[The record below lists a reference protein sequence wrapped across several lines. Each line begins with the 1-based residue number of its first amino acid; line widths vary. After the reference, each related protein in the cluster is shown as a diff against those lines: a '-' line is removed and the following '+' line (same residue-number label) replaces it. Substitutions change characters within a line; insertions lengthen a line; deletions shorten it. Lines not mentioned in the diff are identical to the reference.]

1 MIEQFCTQS
10 NIYVDIWASSI
21 YQGFNVILLRISY
34 TGWWF
39 LRMWKRFSLGTSG
52 GLHLESEKC
61 FATFVWYLWIWKY
74 TFGDTLK
81 LYVWGAASLLSRQW
95 FRNEVC
101 AKPNLVDDTRWS
113 TTGRSC
119 RHAER
124 KLREMHVCF
133 NWELLKCPTNFS
145 PKWKPQ
151 KNKWPEITST
161 ASLVCCY
168 ELKS

>member
-39 LRMWKRFSLGTSG
+39 LRMWKRFSSGTSG
-52 GLHLESEKC
+52 GLHLESEKMFC
-61 FATFVWYLWIWKY
+61 NFCMVSMNLKIHFRWY
-74 TFGDTLK
+74 TK
-81 LYVWGAASLLSRQW
+81 LNVWGAASLLSRQW

-133 NWELLKCPTNFS
+133 NWELLGCPTNFS

-151 KNKWPEITST
+151 KNKGPEITST